1 MSTLYPLKFKTIY
14 KDKIWG
20 GQKIKTYLHKDY
32 GSLPNCG
39 ETWEISGVKSDVSV
53 VADGALEGESLADL
67 LEKYKDQLVG
77 KKVYNHFGNIFPLL
91 VKFIDANDDLS
102 IQVHPDDELGKVRHN
117 SFGKTEMWYVI
128 EADPGSTLISGFNK
142 PVNKEIYLDKL
153 NSGHIMD
160 ILNRED
166 VNAGDVF
173 FLPAGRVHT
182 IGKGLLIAEI
192 QQTSDITYRIYD
204 FDRVDAKGNKREL
217 HTEEAVAAID
227 YNFYPDYK
235 TAYQPEKNEAVK
247 LVKCPYFT
255 TNILDFTKSTSR
267 NYSHLDSFV
276 IHVCVEGNYVIE
288 CHGKQYTVKMGE
300 CILLPKTVERV
311 DMITIN
317 GFKILE
323 SYIE

>member
-20 GQKIKTYLHKDY
+20 GQKIKTYLHKDF
-32 GSLPNCG
+32 GNLPNCG

-53 VADGALEGESLADL
+53 VADGELKGQSLADL
-67 LEKYKDQLVG
+67 LEKYQDKLVG
-77 KKVYNHFGNIFPLL
+77 KKVYDHFGNIFPLL
-91 VKFIDANDDLS
+91 VKFIDANEDLS
-102 IQVHPDDELGKVRHN
+102 IQVHPDDKLAKERHN

-128 EADPGSTLISGFNK
+128 EADPGATLIAGFNQQLTEQ
-142 PVNKEIYLDKL
+142 VYLDKF
-153 NSGHIMD
+153 NSGHLTD

-166 VNAGDVF
+166 VAAGDVF

-204 FDRVDAKGNKREL
+204 FDRVDDKGNKREL
-217 HTEEAVAAID
+217 HVDEALAAID
-227 YNFYPDYK
+227 YNFYPEYK
-235 TAYQPEKNEAVK
+235 TTYQPVKNETVEV
-247 LVKCPYFT
+247 VKCPYFT
-255 TNILDFTKSTSR
+255 TNILDFTKDAVKD
-267 NYSHLDSFV
+267 YSKLDSFV
-276 IHVCVEGNYVIE
+276 IHVCVEGEYIIE
-288 CHGKQYTVKMGE
+288 AEGEHYPVKMGE
-300 CILLPKTVERV
+300 CILLPKTI
-311 DMITIN
+311 DKIDLKTAG

>member
-1 MSTLYPLKFKTIY
+1 
-14 KDKIWG
+14 
-20 GQKIKTYLHKDY
+20 
-32 GSLPNCG
+32 
-39 ETWEISGVKSDVSV
+39 
-53 VADGALEGESLADL
+53 
-67 LEKYKDQLVG
+67 
-77 KKVYNHFGNIFPLL
+77 
-91 VKFIDANDDLS
+91 
-102 IQVHPDDELGKVRHN
+102 
-117 SFGKTEMWYVI
+117 MWYVI

-142 PVNKEIYLDKL
+142 PVNKDIYLDKL

-166 VNAGDVF
+166 VTAGDVF

-204 FDRVDAKGNKREL
+204 FDRVDDKGNKREL
-217 HTEEAVAAID
+217 HTEEAIAAID
-227 YNFYPDYK
+227 YDFYPEYK
-235 TAYQPEKNEAVK
+235 TKYQPEKNEAVK

-267 NYSHLDSFV
+267 NYAHLDSFV

-288 CHGKQYTVKMGE
+288 CHGKQHTVKMGE
-300 CILLPKTVERV
+300 CILLPRTIERV
-311 DMITIN
+311 DMITVN

-323 SYIE
+323 AKAFETTTSFCNTRMASWA